1 MVNLRI
7 ENNYNVQRVISSY
20 YNAQVRKSKDLP
32 AANGG
37 GHKDSVTISSEG
49 QFLHKAMQTLKSVPD
64 VREDV
69 VARLKQSIEAGKYT
83 VDAGKIAGMIIDR
96 KA

>member
-7 ENNYNVQRVISSY
+7 ENNYNVQRAISSY
-20 YNAQVRKSKDLP
+20 YNAQVRKSKNLP
-32 AANGG
+32 VSGE

-49 QFLHKAMQTLKSVPD
+49 QFLHKAMETLKSVPD

-69 VARLKQSIEAGKYT
+69 VARIKQSIEAGKYT